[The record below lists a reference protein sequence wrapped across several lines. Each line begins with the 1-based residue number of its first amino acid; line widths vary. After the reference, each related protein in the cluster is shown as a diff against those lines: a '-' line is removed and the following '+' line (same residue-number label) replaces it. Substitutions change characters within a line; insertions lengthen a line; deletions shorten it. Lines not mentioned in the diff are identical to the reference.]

1 MSSFTVDPAGPGEK
15 GLSASSAARPGSTVA
30 LFLILLSIPFFF
42 WPALAVP
49 LERDEGEYAWA
60 ADVFERGG
68 LPYRDTFMQ
77 KPPGIF
83 LIYRAIFL
91 AVGTT
96 AIAIHRV
103 LVANYMAVAYLLY
116 RLGWSVTGRREGGLW
131 AALLFALS
139 LIDPLYETG
148 AAGTEAFMILP
159 LVGAMACLW
168 AIATHGGNMRVA
180 AAGLLFGLAIFFK
193 QVAVF
198 HGIHLGISLLILG
211 KGWKQRFRWV
221 LLFSFFALL
230 PYGVCAIWY
239 AARGALD
246 PFLDCLLFH
255 NLEYISGG
263 LEEHGLSR
271 LVREIRQFGP
281 FDLVLWAGAAASLG
295 VTLWRRQWWLGWF
308 LGGWLLTAL
317 AGIASGGYYRGH
329 YFIQALPIVC
339 LTAAVGLT
347 ALHRFAQALPLVALA
362 LLALWAWPR
371 PWAFG
376 KAPDRQSIE
385 RYQVRR
391 FINAVAVGDWL
402 RSAGSGSLFVMG
414 SEPEIYHYSGLQG
427 VSPYVIANPLFGG
440 FPSSHRRQL
449 EVLEALRKN
458 MPTYIVMAWPEKTMP
473 TFAGSDRF
481 LIQEVR
487 TLLKE
492 HYRPVGY
499 VRGDAVGGI
508 MLANEENW
516 DSLPADLVV
525 FARTGPEGR
534 K

>member
-1 MSSFTVDPAGPGEK
+1 MASFTVDPAAPDEK
-15 GLSASSAARPGSTVA
+15 GLSVSSSARPGGAVA
-30 LFLILLSIPFFF
+30 LLLILLAIPFLF
-42 WPALAVP
+42 WPTLAVP

-60 ADVFERGG
+60 ADVFECGG

-83 LIYRAIFL
+83 LIYHVIFL
-91 AVGTT
+91 AVGTN
-96 AIAIHRV
+96 AAAIHAA

-131 AALLFALS
+131 AALLLALS
-139 LIDPLYETG
+139 LIDPAYEAG

-168 AIATHGGNMRVA
+168 AIANRGGGRWVA
-180 AAGLLFGLAIFFK
+180 VAGLLFGLAIFFK

-198 HGIHLGISLLILG
+198 HGVHIGISLLILG
-211 KGWKQRFRWV
+211 RGWKQRLGWL
-221 LLFSFFALL
+221 LLFSVFAIL

-263 LEEHGLSR
+263 LETHGWQR

-281 FDLVLWAGAAASLG
+281 FDLLLWAGAAASVA

-308 LGGWLLTAL
+308 LGGWLIAAL

-339 LTAAVGLT
+339 LAASVGLS
-347 ALHRFAQALPLVALA
+347 ALYRFPQVPPLVALA
-362 LLALWAWPR
+362 VLALWAWPR
-371 PWAFG
+371 PWSFG
-376 KAPDRQSIE
+376 KAPDQQSIE
-385 RYQVRR
+385 RYHVRR
-391 FINAVAVGDWL
+391 FVNAVAVGDWL
-402 RSAGSGSLFVMG
+402 RSAGNGSLFVMG
-414 SEPEIYHYSGLQG
+414 SEPEIYHYSGMHG

-440 FPSSHRRQL
+440 FPSSHGRQL
-449 EVLEALRKN
+449 KVLETLARE
-458 MPTYIVMAWPEKTMP
+458 MPTYVVMAWPEETIP

-481 LIQEVR
+481 LIQQVR

-492 HYRPVGY
+492 RYRPVGY
-499 VRGDAVGGI
+499 ARRDAVG
-508 MLANEENW
+508 MMVVTEENW
-516 DSLPADLVV
+516 DKLPVDLVV
-525 FARTGPEGR
+525 FARKP
-534 K
+534 